1 MNPIIKLSPTN
12 ANKIIFTFIN
22 YDSDN
27 DNFSNDN
34 DEIIWGKRKE
44 YEFITSSKQ
53 NRELIYLLIQF
64 FIIDEK
70 LSITDLVRELD
81 IIKK

>member
-27 DNFSNDN
+27 HNNDIGYENSQNVFNNDN
-34 DEIIWGKRKE
+34 DEIICGKK
-44 YEFITSSKQ
+44 K
-53 NRELIYLLIQF
+53 NMIQL
-64 FIIDEK
+64 K
-70 LSITDLVRELD
+70 
-81 IIKK
+81 

>member
-27 DNFSNDN
+27 NNNNNDIGNENNQNNFSNDN
-34 DEIIWGKRKE
+34 DGIICCKRKE

-53 NRELIYLLIQF
+53 NRE
-64 FIIDEK
+64 
-70 LSITDLVRELD
+70 
-81 IIKK
+81 